1 MLEDVA
7 NRLGVTIEDKANDT
21 VGGHIMTLLGRTTQV
36 GDELTVAGEY
46 RVHVVGMKG
55 LQITDLLFEKLPTDR

>member
-1 MLEDVA
+1 
-7 NRLGVTIEDKANDT
+7 
-21 VGGHIMTLLGRTTQV
+21 MTLLGRTTQV

-55 LQITDLLFEKLPTDR
+55 LQITDLLFEKLPSDP